1 VRAAVSGARGTAEH
15 TWDDRPAPPT
25 DRPGDEEAPVSQQ
38 PDPSTSGAS
47 DRAGV
52 ARRAVDQTLV
62 EEFLT
67 ASRALMGLA
76 VHSLGSAPVDVTPP
90 QHRVLVL
97 LAGRG
102 PQSVTEVAEELGV
115 NRSNATRICDRLE
128 RAGLVR
134 RSPSSEDGRVV
145 QVDLTPAGLELVD
158 AVTQSRRAEIERVL
172 RGMSAAERRAAVR
185 ALEAFNRSAG
195 ELDDSAWVRRTV

>member
-1 VRAAVSGARGTAEH
+1 MSQQ
-15 TWDDRPAPPT
+15 PAPPP
-25 DRPGDEEAPVSQQ
+25 RG
-38 PDPSTSGAS
+38 TSG
-47 DRAGV
+47 RTGAG
-52 ARRAVDQTLV
+52 RRSVDQTLV

-67 ASRALMGLA
+67 ASRALIGLA
-76 VHSLGSAPVDVTPP
+76 VHSLGSAPVDVTAP

-134 RSPSSEDGRVV
+134 RSPSAEDGRVV
-145 QVDLTPAGLELVD
+145 RVDVTPDGLALVH
-158 AVTQSRRAEIERVL
+158 AVTRSRREEIERVL
-172 RGMSAAERRAAVR
+172 RGMSAAERRSAVR
-185 ALEAFNRSAG
+185 ALEAFNRAAG
-195 ELDDSAWVRRTV
+195 ELEDSAWVRRTV

>member
-1 VRAAVSGARGTAEH
+1 MPHE
-15 TWDDRPAPPT
+15 P
-25 DRPGDEEAPVSQQ
+25 
-38 PDPSTSGAS
+38 
-47 DRAGV
+47 
-52 ARRAVDQTLV
+52 DQTLV

-67 ASRALMGLA
+67 ASRALIGLA

-102 PQSVTEVAEELGV
+102 ARSVTEIAQELGV

-134 RSPSSEDGRVV
+134 RSTGAEDHRVV
-145 QVDLTPAGLELVD
+145 QVDLTPEGLALVD
-158 AVTQSRRAEIERVL
+158 AVTRSRRDEIARVL
-172 RGMSAAERRAAVR
+172 RGMSAAERRSAVR
-185 ALEAFNRSAG
+185 ALEAFNRAAC
-195 ELDDSAWVRRTV
+195 ELEDSAWVRRTV

>member
-1 VRAAVSGARGTAEH
+1 MPHE
-15 TWDDRPAPPT
+15 P
-25 DRPGDEEAPVSQQ
+25 
-38 PDPSTSGAS
+38 
-47 DRAGV
+47 
-52 ARRAVDQTLV
+52 DQTLV

-67 ASRALMGLA
+67 ASRALIGLA

-102 PQSVTEVAEELGV
+102 ARSVTEIAQELGV

-134 RSPSSEDGRVV
+134 RSTGTEDRRVV
-145 QVDLTPAGLELVD
+145 QVDLTPEGLALVD
-158 AVTQSRRAEIERVL
+158 AVTRSRRDEIARVL
-172 RGMSAAERRAAVR
+172 RGMSAAERRSAVR
-185 ALEAFNRSAG
+185 ALEAFNRAAC
-195 ELDDSAWVRRTV
+195 ELEDSAWVRRTV